1 VLSFRTRLTL
11 VHLAAIVGVL
21 AAAAFS
27 AYWTLARLV
36 HAQLDAALLALAE
49 TEIGMLAQDGGGPI
63 TIHEMPPGPAPPSF
77 VRLDRLMQIVDA
89 EGRVVARSANLGASR
104 LPTPPALLK
113 RLAAGETVFETLEQF
128 AEEPTRMV
136 SVPARAPEAL
146 WAVQV
151 AGSLDD
157 VNKVVNSAGLLFV
170 VMGPHCS

>member
-1 VLSFRTRLTL
+1 MLSFRTRLTL
-11 VHLAAIVGVL
+11 VHLAGARAPAIVGVL
-21 AAAAFS
+21 AVAAFS
-27 AYWTLARLV
+27 AYWTLTRLV

-63 TIHEMPPGPAPPSF
+63 TIHEMPPGPALPSF

-128 AEEPTRMV
+128 AEEPPGWFRCPRA
-136 SVPARAPEAL
+136 PARRCG
-146 WAVQV
+146 Q
-151 AGSLDD
+151 
-157 VNKVVNSAGLLFV
+157 
-170 VMGPHCS
+170 CR